1 MSDYQARHS
10 HVRLIENTDAR
21 VLVHWRYASVDVL
34 YKHPNT
40 CRNKDGWGVWTDEYL
55 TIYPDGVGVRKV
67 DNHGSLD
74 YYFDPEGGEIGFHD
88 TQFLSEAGTRPEDN
102 INLQALTVVSHKG
115 KVTEL
120 NWSDGY
126 PSGGYDAQIIWVN
139 LKSDYKVFEI
149 FPPGSKINVWAG
161 GEKTSYS
168 KFPAWNH
175 YPVTQAPCDGRFC
188 VAPDRLAH
196 SALGAADNIVETGSV
211 LIYGFTNKPAKSLI
225 PLARS
230 WNHAPKVVNVKG
242 AESLG
247 YDKGQRAYIFK
258 AEAKANKISFTL
270 DASAKSPVVNP
281 CFVVKKWCS
290 DKKSSVSINGKTKP
304 AGKDLRQGI
313 IRDTDGTQTLIIW
326 LKTESEGP
334 IKISISK

>member
-1 MSDYQARHS
+1 M
-10 HVRLIENTDAR
+10 
-21 VLVHWRYASVDVL
+21 
-34 YKHPNT
+34 
-40 CRNKDGWGVWTDEYL
+40 
-55 TIYPDGVGVRKV
+55 IYPDGVGVRKV

-74 YYFDPEGGEIGFHD
+74 YYFDSKGGEIGFHD

-102 INLQALTVVSHKG
+102 INLQALTVVSHKD

-120 NWSDGY
+120 DWSTEY
-126 PSGGYDAQIIWVN
+126 PSGGYDGQIIWVN

-149 FPPGSKINVWAG
+149 FPPGSKVNVWAG

-196 SALGAADNIVETGSV
+196 SALGAVDNIVDTGGV
-211 LIYGFTNKPAKSLI
+211 LIYGFTNKNARSLI

-230 WNHAPKVVNVKG
+230 WNHASKVIQVNG
-242 AESLG
+242 AESIG
-247 YDKGQRAYIFK
+247 YDKGQRSYVLK
-258 AEAKANKISFTL
+258 AEPGVTKISFAL

-281 CFVVKKWCS
+281 AFVIKNWGSSSKAALKIDGKVL
-290 DKKSSVSINGKTKP
+290 KSGKS
-304 AGKDLRQGI
+304 LRQGI

-326 LKTESEGP
+326 IKAESIQP
-334 IKISISK
+334 MKVVINAT